1 MTPALLFAR
10 DSIIYWGNVR
20 LVPVEYFKRT
30 VQANKA

>member
-20 LVPVEYFKRT
+20 LVPVECF
-30 VQANKA
+30 QAHCAGE